1 MSKFKPSKYQQAIYN
16 LITDENG
23 NAVVQAVAGS
33 GKTTTI
39 VNALDLIPKDKQ
51 IGFMAFNN
59 SIVKEL
65 KKKVNERVHVTTLH
79 SFGAR
84 AYGKAYRYELDALK
98 YVKLLNGIFAKLDG
112 DDSIINMFNYSDIDR
127 LLFKNFVVD
136 NEIKENNFDS
146 YKANILKLADLGR
159 VNFINVFDKEKAV
172 ESLNIIVEKYGIEI
186 INGEVD
192 KAYYLI
198 VIGSRI
204 TDKIDFTDQLFLPI
218 LYNLPTM
225 QFDFVF
231 VDECQDLNT
240 CQRMLMLRAI
250 KPNGGRFI
258 AVGDKNQAIY
268 GFAGADIDSYNE
280 LAKLPNTKILPL
292 SCCYRCGKNIIKKAQ
307 ELVPEIEAFEGSI
320 DGEIKYNGKISDIK
334 SGDMVL
340 CRCVFPLV
348 KLCMKFLS
356 NGIKANLMGSDISG
370 QLTNLIKN
378 QERKREEFTIQN
390 VINRL
395 NLELNKILKKTIAKH
410 KISENMAKTT
420 SVYTTFEEKILVIQ
434 EIASGETDARK
445 VIDKINSIFTN
456 NENNDGIILSSAHK
470 SKGLEADRVFL
481 INNDKMPL
489 SFPNMKDWEIEQ
501 EKNLEYVAITRAKSL
516 LSYIPLKEFDAYN
529 DTEIIIDNNTPSEK
543 ESKHVGKIGDIIRLS
558 GKIIEMGEVS
568 SSFGIN
574 IVYTIEDTNGN
585 IFQKWGVINKKFT
598 NDNNEPKEGSVVS
611 FTCEIRAHKEF
622 KGEKRNQIANIK
634 L

>member
-1 MSKFKPSKYQQAIYN
+1 MSKFKPSKYQQAIYD

-39 VNALDLIPKDKQ
+39 VNALDLIPKNKQ

-65 KKKVNERVHVTTLH
+65 KKKVNERVYVTTLH

-84 AYGKAYRYELDALK
+84 TYGKAYKYELDALK

-112 DDSIINMFNYSDIDR
+112 DDSIINIFNYDKKDLPLFNKFIIEDEDI
-127 LLFKNFVVD
+127 KD
-136 NEIKENNFDS
+136 NNIDS
-146 YKANILKLADLGR
+146 YKSNILKLTDLGR
-159 VNFINVFDKEKAV
+159 VNFVDVNNETKAI
-172 ESLNIIVEKYGIEI
+172 ESLNNIVLKYGIEI
-186 INGEVD
+186 INGEVE
-192 KAYYLI
+192 KAFYLI
-198 VIGSRI
+198 LIGSKI

-225 QFDFVF
+225 TFDFVF

-240 CQRMLMLRAI
+240 CQRMLMLKAI
-250 KPNGGRFI
+250 KPNGGRFV

-320 DGEIKYNGKISDIK
+320 EGEIKYNGKLSDIK

-378 QERKREEFTIQN
+378 QERKREEFTTQN

-395 NLELNKILKKTIAKH
+395 NLELNKILKKTVAKH
-410 KISENMAKTT
+410 KISENMAKAT
-420 SVYTTFEEKILVIQ
+420 SIYTTFEEKILVIQ
-434 EIASGETDARK
+434 EIAGEETDARI
-445 VIDKINSIFTN
+445 VIAKINSIFTN
-456 NENNDGIILSSAHK
+456 DENNDGIILSSAHK

-489 SFPNMKDWEIEQ
+489 SFPNMKAWEIEQ

-516 LSYIPLKEFDAYN
+516 LSYVPLKEFDAYSN
-529 DTEIIIDNNTPSEK
+529 AEIIIDNTPSEV
-543 ESKHVGKIGDIIRLS
+543 EPKHVGKIGDTIRLV
-558 GKIIEMGEVS
+558 GKITEMNEVS
-568 SSFGIN
+568 SSFGMN
-574 IVYTIEDTNGN
+574 TVYTIEDAEGN
-585 IFQKWGVINKKFT
+585 IYQKWGAINKRFA
-598 NDNNEPKEGSVVS
+598 NDNNEPKEGSMIS

-634 L
+634 